1 MVRRGELQSPARIE
15 RAVYKCKRTQL
26 RVSCLPR
33 GIQLQAGGGVRKR
46 VAAQGYAAGVER
58 ADRVF
63 EWRQRV
69 PGMQL
74 LFNLAPVRIY

>member
-46 VAAQGYAAGVER
+46 VAAQGYAAGVHCT
-58 ADRVF
+58 DRHCK
-63 EWRQRV
+63 WRHRV
-69 PGMQL
+69 QWMQL